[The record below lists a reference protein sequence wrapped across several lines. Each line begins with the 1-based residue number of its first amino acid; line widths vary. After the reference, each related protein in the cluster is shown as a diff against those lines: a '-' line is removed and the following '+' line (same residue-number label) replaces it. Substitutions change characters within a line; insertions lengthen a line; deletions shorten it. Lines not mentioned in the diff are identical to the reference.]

1 MDDGELDFPS
11 EQMLSC
17 LDMTNTQSSYS
28 FDIDEFLDRT
38 QACNDALGRTEAYT
52 DVLGRT
58 QACTHAHACNPSGP
72 DKSHTHTCIH
82 VHTQIMPSP
91 SETQAPSD
99 DTAESVEKKTGKRP
113 LGNREAVRKYREKK
127 KARAASLEDEVVRL
141 RALNQQLM
149 KRLQGQALLEAEIA
163 RLKCLLVDIRGRIE
177 GEIGSFPY
185 QKPNKSGDVYQ
196 NIVNPNLPGTYVM
209 NPCNMQHNDQLY
221 CLHPGSE
228 TGLNGQGLGDC
239 GFDDLQCLGNQNS
252 DPKELR
258 DCGLGSVN
266 VVSNANTSNSSK
278 RKGELLML
286 LIFSAVREKVNTIYL
301 LISQ

>member
-17 LDMTNTQSSYS
+17 LDMTNAQSSCS
-28 FDIDEFLDRT
+28 FDIDEFLSRT
-38 QACNDALGRTEAYT
+38 QSCNDALGRTEAYT

-91 SETQAPSD
+91 NETQAPTPSD
-99 DTAESVEKKTGKRP
+99 DTAESVEKKSKKRP

-127 KARAASLEDEVVRL
+127 KARTASLEDEVVRL
-141 RALNQQLM
+141 REMNQQLM

-185 QKPNKSGDVYQ
+185 QKPIKSGDIYQ
-196 NIVNPNLPGTYVM
+196 SVANHNLPGTYVM
-209 NPCNMQHNDQLY
+209 NPCNMQRNDQLY

-228 TGLNGQGLGDC
+228 TALNSQGLGDC
-239 GFDDLQCLGNQNS
+239 GFDSLQCLGNQNS
-252 DPKELR
+252 DPKQLS
-258 DCGLGSVN
+258 DCGLAN
-266 VVSNANTSNSSK
+266 VSIPSTANAPSSNK
-278 RKGELLML
+278 RKGAGAPTMG
-286 LIFSAVREKVNTIYL
+286 N
-301 LISQ
+301 